1 MLKLVLEPSIKMRE
15 VIWIIIAE
23 KDQTKKTATSKKM
36 QKSTNHYIYIY
47 IYVCVCVRISTTLQ

>member
-36 QKSTNHYIYIY
+36 QKSTNHYIYM
-47 IYVCVCVRISTTLQ
+47 CV